1 MKNKNQIKEK
11 KMKYKNLT
19 EAILISF
26 LVIFTVNMSVVGQEA
41 LPMLPY
47 FVYHIDD
54 TNAPCGG
61 SPCETILISFS
72 DEVKMTFGARNL
84 TGQNIFWDSTIGF
97 SDDTWTQYMLGFY
110 QLWIEGIIWG
120 NSTCSTSSTGWTKMK
135 SFQIS
140 EVNESYSGIYPQ
152 LNFNITLIISHSII
166 GKQNETL
173 TKLSIYLDLTNFIP
187 YWVNSDVFTPFSTD
201 QKIFIGIIYR
211 TMVIASRDMYGLDKD
226 WIVPDFYNNSSVI
239 WTIEGT
245 QCTSMHF
252 ERDAKRMENEAW
264 FEENATSS
272 VYPRGPEEPIVW
284 FNHIV
289 PNCSVNTTWLL
300 IDPIINVNGDFV
312 WWSEKTNIEMIP
324 IVFLVIISCSVI
336 GIVVVTLVIRN
347 KKQTGKK
354 PHGVT
359 KEKKPQGSHGA
370 TFPGL

>member
-1 MKNKNQIKEK
+1 
-11 KMKYKNLT
+11 MKYRNLT

-26 LVIFTVNMSVVGQEA
+26 LVIFTFNVSVVGQEA

-47 FVYHIDD
+47 FVYHADNPD
-54 TNAPCGG
+54 SPCGG

-72 DEVKMTFGARNL
+72 NKSMMSFGARNL
-84 TGQNIFWDSTIGF
+84 TGQNIFWDSTSQF

-120 NSTCSTSSTGWTKMK
+120 NSTCSTSSTAWTKMK

-152 LNFNITLIISHSII
+152 LNFNITFEEIVLPDVDGILNNITLIVSHSIT
-166 GKQNETL
+166 GKQNGTL

-187 YWVNSDVFTPFSTD
+187 YWVNSGVFTPFPTD

-211 TMVIASRDMYGLDKD
+211 TMVIASRDMYGFDKD
-226 WIVPDFYNNSSVI
+226 WIVPDFYNDSSVI

-245 QCTSMHF
+245 QCTSMRF
-252 ERDAKRMENEAW
+252 ERDAKRMENGVW

-272 VYPRGPEEPIVW
+272 FYPRNPEELIVW

-289 PNCSVNTTWLL
+289 PNCSVNTTRLL
-300 IDPIINVNGDFV
+300 IDPIINVNGDFM
-312 WWSEKTNIEMIP
+312 WWSEKTNIETIP
-324 IVFLVIISCSVI
+324 IHFFVITSCSAI
-336 GIVVVTLVIRN
+336 GIVVVILVIRN
-347 KKQTGKK
+347 KKQAGKN
-354 PHGVT
+354 PHG
-359 KEKKPQGSHGA
+359 
-370 TFPGL
+370 